1 MLTYPV
7 PKMRVRFLVN
17 NDCLNVAGISHL
29 PPTLGMSHAVD
40 FITAHC
46 HICHPMNS
54 GWCHI
59 EHKRFLA
66 RMTTHGSGVES
77 VCRVIRPSI
86 PNGKKIQCKT
96 KW

>member
-54 GWCHI
+54 G
-59 EHKRFLA
+59 
-66 RMTTHGSGVES
+66 
-77 VCRVIRPSI
+77 
-86 PNGKKIQCKT
+86 
-96 KW
+96 